1 MMKPITTQPRFLAI
15 DLLRATTMFF
25 MIFVNDIWTLTNIPT
40 WIGHTN
46 ADVDGMGFAD
56 IIFPIFLF
64 IVGLSIPYAIEAKI
78 AKGEKL
84 TSILL
89 HIIGRTISL
98 LIMGVLLVN
107 AEYYSDQAYLHK
119 SYWMILLI
127 ISFFLIWRVYPKSQ
141 SDTKYYRLVGIMIL
155 VCLTLVFKHQDGEQG
170 IAALQAYWWGI
181 LGLIGWGYLT
191 VALSYLFLRKQ
202 PVLLAI
208 FAVLLLTLNIC
219 QHLHL
224 LDQIK
229 FISNYIWLVENG
241 AIASFCIFGS
251 LTTIIYKKWR
261 KNTFLYLTTLTG
273 TALALLLSGILTRP
287 LWGIS
292 KIHATPSWIM
302 ICIGIAIFLFLIA
315 VYLDE
320 KKWGMR
326 WYEMIKPAATSTLT
340 CYMIPY
346 LFYALLAPVYMNLPL
361 VLTSG
366 LLGLVKSL
374 LFSFLIIKI
383 TGLLEQK
390 SWKLKI

>member
-89 HIIGRTISL
+89 HIIGRTIAL

-127 ISFFLIWRVYPKSQ
+127 ISFFLIWRVYPKAQ

-155 VCLTLVFKHQDGEQG
+155 VCLTLVFKRQDGEQG
-170 IAALQAYWWGI
+170 Q
-181 LGLIGWGYLT
+181 
-191 VALSYLFLRKQ
+191 
-202 PVLLAI
+202 
-208 FAVLLLTLNIC
+208 
-219 QHLHL
+219 
-224 LDQIK
+224 
-229 FISNYIWLVENG
+229 
-241 AIASFCIFGS
+241 
-251 LTTIIYKKWR
+251 
-261 KNTFLYLTTLTG
+261 
-273 TALALLLSGILTRP
+273 
-287 LWGIS
+287 
-292 KIHATPSWIM
+292 
-302 ICIGIAIFLFLIA
+302 
-315 VYLDE
+315 
-320 KKWGMR
+320 
-326 WYEMIKPAATSTLT
+326 
-340 CYMIPY
+340 
-346 LFYALLAPVYMNLPL
+346 
-361 VLTSG
+361 
-366 LLGLVKSL
+366 
-374 LFSFLIIKI
+374 
-383 TGLLEQK
+383 
-390 SWKLKI
+390 